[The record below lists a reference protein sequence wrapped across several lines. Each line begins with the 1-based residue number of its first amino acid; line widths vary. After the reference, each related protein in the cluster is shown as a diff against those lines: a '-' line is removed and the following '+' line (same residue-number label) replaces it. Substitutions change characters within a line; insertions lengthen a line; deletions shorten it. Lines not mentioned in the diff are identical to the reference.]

1 MQNKKFIY
9 ALIVVL
15 PLVVSAFTHLWNPIG
30 FPEIYIDE
38 DHYLRRSIQVLDGN
52 GPQESILVYDH
63 PYDHPYFGQIFLAF
77 MLKMAN
83 YNYVSTSPTETPES
97 IQNYYMDPRIIMG
110 ILAIIDTFLVFK
122 IGEIWHSKKLGFTA
136 AILFAIMPLSWI
148 LKMILLDSLLLPFL
162 LTSIFLALYA
172 KRKTGSSQLSF
183 VMISGIALGLAIFT
197 KVPIITFIPLIG
209 YLIFDNTR
217 RWRFIGLWL
226 IPVFLI
232 PMIWP
237 AYVIY
242 SGHLEDGL
250 VGILYQV
257 DRGER
262 NFSDT
267 ISFIFNADP
276 VLIALG
282 LAGGIA
288 ITVLKRDPIFF
299 LWVIPYILFI
309 YQIGGIIKYFHF
321 IELFPIMALAAAFII
336 VKIVDSIALISRK
349 YEKINVPNSIY
360 IVVFGG
366 ICLFGLIITLM
377 FFNINTNETFFE
389 ISAFI
394 SNQVTNNTSPDEK
407 PAIMGQHWIRSFS
420 WIPMYIHD
428 REHYIKDVF
437 PERYLKEP
445 LKTNDILM
453 IVDNQLKRSIFDYSN
468 KGPHLDEIRKIYHD
482 SDRIGLFL
490 DNPISSYDTD
500 RYPFTNLKETNG
512 LDLIEIR
519 SNYDYNHK
527 NEPIMAYASTID
539 NSGVK
544 KAMNLTLPQPKM
556 PKLYNPNLKVELVTS
571 GLKYPT
577 TMAFVGKDDL
587 LIVEKNNGQVK
598 RLVNGTLL
606 DKPLLDLNV
615 ANKMERGLLGIAVAN
630 QTSEIENI
638 TKTFV
643 YFYYTQSTEDGNDEC
658 SGATECNV
666 DTNPLGNRIYKY
678 EWTGDNLIN
687 KTLILDL
694 PVGPGADHNGGAIK
708 VGPDGNVYALIG
720 DGDSCWE
727 DFCCLDPPPCPGAF
741 TNSSVNSE
749 SSNVPTGSS
758 PDGRGGILRITPQG
772 EPVLGGENK
781 TTGIL
786 ADYSPLSK
794 YFAYGIRNGFGL
806 AFDPLTGKL
815 WDTENG
821 PGYGDEINLV
831 DPGFNSG
838 WLRVMGWWPV
848 IDSSPL
854 PAQRG
859 VINSSITTI
868 PNNLETFDDK
878 GRYSN
883 PEFAWNMSV
892 GVTAIDFLKGD
903 RLGKQYQ
910 NDLFTADFNNDYL
923 YNFDLS
929 EDRTKLDLSGPLSD
943 KIANNNDELEEKVLG
958 QGFGIITDI
967 KEGPDGYLYLL
978 SHMYGNVYRIVPTTG
993 GG

>member
-1 MQNKKFIY
+1 MQNKKFRYFI
-9 ALIVVL
+9 IIIL
-15 PLVVSAFTHLWNPIG
+15 PLAVSAFTHLWNPIG
-30 FPEIYIDE
+30 FPEIYVDE
-38 DHYLRRSIQVLDGN
+38 DHYLRRSIQVLEGN

-77 MLKMAN
+77 MLKLAN
-83 YNYVSTSPTETPES
+83 YNYISSSPTESPES
-97 IQNYYMDPRIIMG
+97 VQNYYMDPRIIMG
-110 ILAIIDTFLVFK
+110 ILAIIDTFLVYK
-122 IGEIWHSKKLGFTA
+122 IGEVWYNRKLGFTA
-136 AILFAIMPLSWI
+136 AMLFAIMPLSWI

-162 LTSIFLALYA
+162 LTSILLALYA
-172 KRKTGSSQLSF
+172 KRKTASSQLSF
-183 VMISGIALGLAIFT
+183 VLLSGIALGLAIFT

-209 YLIFDNTR
+209 YFIFKINRSLRTLS
-217 RWRFIGLWL
+217 LWL

-237 AYVIY
+237 MYVIY
-242 SGHLEDGL
+242 SDHLGDGL
-250 VGILYQV
+250 AGILYQV

-282 LAGGIA
+282 LAGGIG
-288 ITVLKRDPIFF
+288 ITVLKRDPIFL

-321 IELFPIMALAAAFII
+321 IELLPIIALAAAFII

-349 YEKINVPNSIY
+349 HENINVSNSIY
-360 IVVFGG
+360 IVLFAG
-366 ICLFGLIITLM
+366 ICLFGLMSTLM
-377 FFNINTNETFFE
+377 FIDINTNETFFE

-394 SNQVTNNTSPDEK
+394 SNQITNTTSPDEK
-407 PAIMGQHWIRSFS
+407 LTVMGQHWIRSFS

-437 PERYLKEP
+437 PDRYLREP
-445 LKTNDILM
+445 LKTNDTLM
-453 IVDNQLKRSIFDYSN
+453 IVDSQLKRSIYDYSN
-468 KGPHLDEIRKIYHD
+468 EGPHMDEIRKIYHD
-482 SDRIGLFL
+482 SDRIGLFT
-490 DNPISSYDTD
+490 DDPIGNYNTD
-500 RYPFTNLKETNG
+500 HYPFTNLKESSSSG
-512 LDLIEIR
+512 LIEIR

-527 NEPIMAYASTID
+527 YEPTMAFATPVD
-539 NSGVK
+539 NSDVK
-544 KAMNLTLPQPKM
+544 NVVNLTSPQPKM

-587 LIVEKNNGQVK
+587 LILEKNNGQVK
-598 RLVNGTLL
+598 RLVNGTLQ
-606 DKPLLDLNV
+606 DEPLLDLNV
-615 ANKMERGLLGIAVAN
+615 ANKIERGLLGIAAAN
-630 QTSEIENI
+630 HTSENDNT

-643 YFYYTQSTEDGNDEC
+643 YLYYTQSTEDGNDEC
-658 SGATECNV
+658 SGATECNIN
-666 DTNPLGNRIYKY
+666 TTPLGNRIYKY
-678 EWTGDNLIN
+678 EWTGDSLIN
-687 KTLILDL
+687 PTLILDV

-708 VGPDGNVYALIG
+708 VGPDKNVYALIG

-727 DFCCLDPPPCPGAF
+727 DFCCLNPPPCPGAF
-741 TNSSVNSE
+741 TNSPVNSE
-749 SSNVPTGSS
+749 SSNVLTGSS
-758 PDGRGGILRITPQG
+758 PEGRGGILRITPQG

-786 ADYSPLSK
+786 ADHSPLSK

-806 AFDPLTGKL
+806 AFDPVTGNL

-831 DPGFNSG
+831 EPGFNSG

-854 PAQRG
+854 PVQRG
-859 VINSSITTI
+859 VFNSSIVTI
-868 PNNLETFDDK
+868 PNDLETFAEK

-903 RLGKQYQ
+903 KLGKLYQ
-910 NDLFTADFNNDYL
+910 NDLFAADYNNDYL
-923 YNFDLS
+923 YNFDLTG
-929 EDRTKLDLSGPLSD
+929 DRTKLDLRGLLAD
-943 KIANNNDELEEKVLG
+943 KIANNNEELEEEVLG

-967 KEGPDGYLYLL
+967 QEGPDGYLYVV
-978 SHMYGNVYRIVPTTG
+978 SHIYGNVYRIVPNTTS
-993 GG
+993 